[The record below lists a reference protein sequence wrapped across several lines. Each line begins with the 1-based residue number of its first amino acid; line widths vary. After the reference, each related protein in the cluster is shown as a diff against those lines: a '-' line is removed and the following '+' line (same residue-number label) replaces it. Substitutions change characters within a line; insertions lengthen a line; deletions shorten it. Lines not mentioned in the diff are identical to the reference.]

1 MDPVTLQALI
11 NGGSKVLAAAVQ
23 TPPAGPSISGT
34 GPLTSTNVFGSF
46 DVIAGGRGST
56 GGSRAPSASTAA
68 TATGADQF
76 PEAVTGWLP
85 WAIVGLLAVVVIA
98 RR

>member
-1 MDPVTLQALI
+1 MDPATLSTLI
-11 NGGSKVLAAAVQ
+11 NGGSRVLAAAA
-23 TPPAGPSISGT
+23 TPPPSGPSISGT

-46 DVIAGGRGST
+46 DVVAGGRGST

-68 TATGADQF
+68 TATGAEQF
-76 PEAVTGWLP
+76 PAAVGGWIP
-85 WAIVGLLAVVVIA
+85 WAIVGALALVILV